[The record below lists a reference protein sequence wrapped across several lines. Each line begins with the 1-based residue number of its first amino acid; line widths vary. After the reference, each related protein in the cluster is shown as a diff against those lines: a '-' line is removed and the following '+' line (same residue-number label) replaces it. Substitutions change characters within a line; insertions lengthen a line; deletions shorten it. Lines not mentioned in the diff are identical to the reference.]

1 MADVRIEGVTKQFD
15 DVAAIKD
22 LSLHVRD
29 REFLTL
35 LGPSGCGKTTTLRC
49 IVGLERPDTGDV
61 WIGDRRVTGLP
72 PRQRDVA
79 LVFQNYALYPHMSV
93 RDNIGYPLKLR
104 GVRGA
109 EREAAVRETADL
121 FSIRHLLDRYP
132 RQLSGGEQQ
141 RVALSRA
148 VVRHPKVFL
157 MDEPL
162 SNIDA
167 LLRVLMRA
175 ELKRLQ
181 QRLGITTIFVTHD
194 QVEAMT
200 LSDRIA
206 VMQAGEVH
214 QVGSPLDIYHRP
226 TNLFVARFV
235 GSPPMNFFNGLLERT
250 NGSWSFASPEVR
262 LTLPAVASHAG
273 GDVTLGTRPEEI
285 TLCALPVPDAPT
297 GRVLVVE
304 ALGHETIVHVTLGS
318 ELVRVRVSGDTSW
331 QPGQRV
337 WLRFDRCLVFETAS
351 GRLLS

>member
-1 MADVRIEGVTKQFD
+1 MADVRIEGLSKQFAE
-15 DVAAIKD
+15 VAAVKGV
-22 LSLHVRD
+22 SLHVRD
-29 REFLTL
+29 HEFLTL
-35 LGPSGCGKTTTLRC
+35 LGPSGCGKTTTMRC
-49 IVGLERPDTGDV
+49 IVGLERPDAGEIY
-61 WIGDRRVTGLP
+61 IGDQRVTSLP

-79 LVFQNYALYPHMSV
+79 LVFQNYALYPHMTV

-104 GVRGA
+104 RVAGA
-109 EREAAVRETADL
+109 QRQAAIQETAEL
-121 FSIRHLLDRYP
+121 FSIGHLLDRYP

-200 LSDRIA
+200 LSDRIV
-206 VMQAGEVH
+206 VMELGEVR

-226 TNLFVARFV
+226 ATLFVARFV
-235 GSPPMNFFNGLLERT
+235 GSPPMNFFTGTLERT
-250 NGSWSFASPEVR
+250 NGSWTFASPDVR
-262 LTLPAVASHAG
+262 LSLPASVAQAG
-273 GDVTLGTRPEEI
+273 GDVTLGARPEEI
-285 TLCALPVPDAPT
+285 TLSTTELPDAPV
-297 GRVLVVE
+297 GEVLVVE
-304 ALGHETIVHVTLGS
+304 PLGHETIVHVTVGR
-318 ELVRVRVSGDTSW
+318 EIVRVRVSGDSAW

-337 WLRFDRCLVFETAS
+337 WLRIARTLVFETAG

>member
-1 MADVRIEGVTKQFD
+1 MADVRIEGVTKRFGE
-15 DVAAIKD
+15 VAAVRE
-22 LSLHVRD
+22 LSLHVND
-29 REFLTL
+29 HEFLTL
-35 LGPSGCGKTTTLRC
+35 LGPSGCGKTTTMRC
-49 IVGLERPDTGDV
+49 IVGLERPDAGEV
-61 WIGDRRVTGLP
+61 WIGEHRVTGLP

-104 GVRGA
+104 GVGA
-109 EREAAVRETADL
+109 AQREVAIRETADL
-121 FSIRHLLDRYP
+121 FSIGHLLDRYP

-200 LSDRIA
+200 LSDRIV
-206 VMQAGEVH
+206 VMEMGEVR

-226 TNLFVARFV
+226 VNLFVARFV
-235 GSPPMNFFNGLLERT
+235 GSPPMNFFTGVLERQ
-250 NGSWSFASPEVR
+250 NGTWSFASPQLR
-262 LTLPAVASHAG
+262 LTLSAAAAHAG
-273 GDVTLGTRPEEI
+273 GDVTLGARPEEI
-285 TLCALPVPDAPT
+285 SISAAAVPDAPV
-297 GRVLVVE
+297 GEVLVVE
-304 ALGHETIVHVTLGS
+304 PLGHETIVHVTLSS
-318 ELVRVRVSGDTSW
+318 EIVRVRISGDTNW
-331 QPGQRV
+331 RPGQRA
-337 WLRFDRCLVFETAS
+337 WLHFGRLLVFESAS

>member
-1 MADVRIEGVTKQFD
+1 M
-15 DVAAIKD
+15 
-22 LSLHVRD
+22 
-29 REFLTL
+29 
-35 LGPSGCGKTTTLRC
+35 RC
-49 IVGLERPDTGDV
+49 IVGLERPDAGEIY
-61 WIGDRRVTGLP
+61 IGDQRVTSLP

-79 LVFQNYALYPHMSV
+79 LVFQNYALYPHMTV

-104 GVRGA
+104 RVAGA
-109 EREAAVRETADL
+109 QRQAAIQETAEL
-121 FSIRHLLDRYP
+121 FSIGHLLDRYP

-200 LSDRIA
+200 LSDRIV
-206 VMQAGEVH
+206 VMELGEVR

-226 TNLFVARFV
+226 ATLFVARFV
-235 GSPPMNFFNGLLERT
+235 GSPPMNFFTGTLERT
-250 NGSWSFASPEVR
+250 NGSWTFASPDVR
-262 LTLPAVASHAG
+262 LSLPASVAQAG
-273 GDVTLGTRPEEI
+273 GDVTLGARPEEI
-285 TLCALPVPDAPT
+285 TLSTTELPDAPV
-297 GRVLVVE
+297 GEVLVVE
-304 ALGHETIVHVTLGS
+304 PLGHETIVHVTVGR
-318 ELVRVRVSGDTSW
+318 EIVRVRVSGDSAW

-337 WLRFDRCLVFETAS
+337 WLRIARTLVFETAG